1 MSHKVIIGLPCWRLQ
16 GSTVFAEKLLRGL
29 IRQGYDASI
38 LLTELNCDRVPLAD
52 HELDL
57 PDDLPADSLPAGRSD
72 TWGQRW
78 EALERYLEERA
89 PCSYLMLHD
98 WRNNIIASRLS
109 GRVKLIG
116 LVQSDSEP
124 ELDQIR
130 RIGSYWDA
138 IVSVSEPL
146 HLRLAAQFSYLSPRM
161 LTISHAVS
169 TLPKLPVKSSTKCL
183 QIAYSGEFKANQK
196 RLSDMILIANS
207 LADNSINFKLTFFG
221 DGPYRK
227 HLEESS
233 YHLVKQGLVEF
244 AGYQRNPDLL
254 KALEGQHVFLFTS
267 EYEDLSIAV
276 LEAMSR
282 GCVPVLS
289 NLASQSSLISNEV
302 NALIAQ
308 VGDINAFVNQLRRLS
323 LDSQLFSNL
332 SANAYQSVGHEIHG
346 EGAMITRYMDLF
358 DRLHADNGIKNVR
371 TGNRFVSEPPVSAGA
386 VDGLSGPTSSCL
398 DYMERLEH
406 WPNPPRSLRRA
417 ITKYQRPAKP
427 EKLSDVRVIVS
438 SLPGAISGVDVF
450 SDHLVRGLRDNGI
463 DARMLVRFED
473 NQDMLNIPQ
482 DMPIIQ
488 SVFDQ
493 GKDYISLMARW
504 KKLARQLEE
513 MAPCIYIPNYD
524 RDCSCIG
531 PYLSNK
537 VRIVGIGHSDDPWH
551 YEHLFRIGQSCHAI
565 VGVSQAII
573 EHLSKPDINLAPKLT
588 CIPYGVPLSI
598 GASTRRIQQSKR
610 TDGRLRVIYCGRLVL
625 EQKRVTDLTGIARIL
640 VDRGVDFELWIIG
653 DGERAQQMLWDNRDL
668 VRRGNLL
675 FFGRQDNKK
684 VLEMMEECDA
694 FILPS
699 SFEGLSVGML
709 EAMSRGAIPVVSD
722 IRSGVPEVIEHG
734 HNGLI
739 APVGA
744 CDRFADHLEWLW
756 RHPDKRQEMA
766 ESAMTT
772 VAEKFALDR
781 MIDHYVELLQD
792 VAAQAW
798 ARPKVPILPPRHLQS
813 QLGWSA
819 WATRVASDPLASARR
834 IMRRFTH

>member
-16 GSTVFAEKLLRGL
+16 GATIFAERLVRGL

-52 HELDL
+52 HELEL
-57 PDDLPADSLPAGRSD
+57 PDDLPADSLPAGRAD

-109 GRVKLIG
+109 ERVKLIG
-116 LVQSDSEP
+116 LVQSDGEL
-124 ELDQIR
+124 ELDQVR

-146 HLRLAAQFSYLSPRM
+146 HFKLAAQFSYLLPRM
-161 LTISHAVS
+161 LTISHAVP
-169 TLPKLPVKSSTKCL
+169 TLPELPVKPSTSCL
-183 QIAYSGEFKANQK
+183 RIAYSGELKAGQK
-196 RLSDMILIANS
+196 RLDDMILVADS

-221 DGPYRK
+221 DGSYRK
-227 HLEESS
+227 HLEEASS
-233 YHLVKQGLVEF
+233 HLAKRGLVEF
-244 AGYQRNPDLL
+244 AGYQSNADLL
-254 KALEGQHVFLFTS
+254 KALEDQHVFLLTS
-267 EYEDLSIAV
+267 EYEGLSVAT

-289 NLASQSSLISNEV
+289 NLAAQASLISNEV
-302 NALIAQ
+302 NALTAK

-323 LDSQLFSNL
+323 VDSQLFGGL
-332 SANAYQSVGHEIHG
+332 SANAYCSVGHEIHG
-346 EGAMITRYMDLF
+346 EAAMIAHYVNLF
-358 DRLHADNGIKNVR
+358 DRLHADNGIKSVR
-371 TGNRFVSEPPVSAGA
+371 VGHRFVSEPPASAGA

-398 DYMERLEH
+398 DYMERLEP
-406 WPNPPRSLRRA
+406 WPNPPRSRRQA
-417 ITKYQRPAKP
+417 ITTYQRPAKP

-450 SDHLVRGLRDNGI
+450 SDHLVRGLRDHGI

-473 NQDMLNIPQ
+473 NQDTLNIPQ
-482 DMPIIQ
+482 DIPIVQ

-493 GKDYISLMARW
+493 AKDYISLTARW
-504 KKLARQLEE
+504 KNLARQLEE

-531 PYLSNK
+531 PYLSNQ

-573 EHLSKPDINLAPKLT
+573 DHLSKLGVNFAPKLA
-588 CIPYGVPLSI
+588 CIPYGVPLDA
-598 GASTRRIQQSKR
+598 GAATRRIQQSKR
-610 TDGRLRVIYCGRLVL
+610 TDGCLRIIYSGRIVL
-625 EQKRVTDLTGIARIL
+625 EQKRVMDLASIARIL

-653 DGERAQQMLWDNRDL
+653 DGEQARQMLWDNRDL

-675 FFGRQDNKK
+675 FLGRQDNKK

-694 FILPS
+694 FVLPS

-722 IRSGVPEVIEHG
+722 IRSGVPEAIVHG
-734 HNGLI
+734 RNGLI

-766 ESAMTT
+766 ESAMAT

-834 IMRRFTH
+834 IVRRFTN